1 MKTRDRILHTSL
13 ALFNEFGEPNVTT
26 LQIADELDISPGN
39 LYYHFKNKTEIVNE
53 LFGWFETEIK
63 ECLLLPEVSI
73 DVEDQWLFIHLIF
86 ETIARFN
93 FIYQDLV
100 NILVRYK
107 HLETRFKRILEKKR
121 TTTFE
126 IFDALSKEGLLV
138 ASGMEI
144 HALCEN
150 IVMMFCYW
158 LSYSSI
164 RATKEDSTQMNEG
177 VYQVMSLVAP
187 YLVEQGR
194 EMIEALSKVYL
205 EK

>member
-1 MKTRDRILHTSL
+1 MKTRDRILHASL
-13 ALFNEFGEPNVTT
+13 ALFNQFGEPNVTT

-53 LFGWFETEIK
+53 LFGWYEIEIK
-63 ECLLLPEVSI
+63 ECLQIPELSI
-73 DVEDQWLFIHLIF
+73 DVEDQWLLIHLIF

-93 FIYQDLV
+93 FIYKDLV

-107 HLETRFKRILEKKR
+107 HLESRFKRILEKKR
-121 TTTFE
+121 NTTFE
-126 IFDALSKEGLLV
+126 ICEALSKEGLLE
-138 ASGMEI
+138 ASNMEI

-150 IVMMFCYW
+150 IVMTFCYW
-158 LSYSSI
+158 LSYSSV
-164 RATKEDSTQMNEG
+164 RASKHDDTQLNEG

-187 YLVEQGR
+187 YLVEQAR
-194 EMIEALSKVYL
+194 EMIEELSKVYL